1 MVSYIRKLVIVSRLD
16 MEIRNSGMM
25 EITVQVPDAL
35 GQRLRRYQ
43 ERLPEVLE
51 RGLREVA
58 DEGTGAFQDESGVL
72 EVLVSEPA
80 PDQVLALHPSAQLQA
95 RVADLLDLSKRG
107 ELSPADE
114 AELGRYL
121 AVEHLV
127 RLAKAHAHKR
137 LAARG

>member
-1 MVSYIRKLVIVSRLD
+1 
-16 MEIRNSGMM
+16 MM
-25 EITVQVPDAL
+25 EITIQVPDAL
-35 GQRLRRYQ
+35 GQRLQQYQ

-58 DEGTGAFQDESGVL
+58 DEGASVFEDESEVL
-72 EVLVSEPA
+72 EVLASDPA
-80 PDQVLALHPSAQLQA
+80 PDQVLALHPSARLQA

-114 AELGRYL
+114 TELGRHL

-127 RLAKAHAHKR
+127 RLAKAHAYKK
-137 LAARG
+137 LTAPG

>member
-1 MVSYIRKLVIVSRLD
+1 
-16 MEIRNSGMM
+16 MM

-51 RGLREVA
+51 RGLREVMA
-58 DEGTGAFQDESGVL
+58 EGSGAFQDESGVL
-72 EVLVSEPA
+72 EVLASEPA
-80 PDQVLALHPSAQLQA
+80 PDQILALHPSAQLQA
-95 RVADLLDLSKRG
+95 RVADLLDAGKRS

-114 AELGRYL
+114 AELERYL

-127 RLAKAHAHKR
+127 RLAKAHAYKR
-137 LAARG
+137 FVARG

>member
-1 MVSYIRKLVIVSRLD
+1 
-16 MEIRNSGMM
+16 MM

-51 RGLREVA
+51 RGLREVMA
-58 DEGTGAFQDESGVL
+58 EGSGAFQDESGVL
-72 EVLVSEPA
+72 EALASEPA
-80 PDQVLALHPSAQLQA
+80 PDQILALHPSAQLQA
-95 RVADLLDLSKRG
+95 RVADLLDAGKRG

-114 AELGRYL
+114 AELERYL

-127 RLAKAHAHKR
+127 RLAKAHAYKR
-137 LAARG
+137 LVAGG

>member
-1 MVSYIRKLVIVSRLD
+1 
-16 MEIRNSGMM
+16 MM

-58 DEGTGAFQDESGVL
+58 AESSDAFQDESGVL
-72 EVLVSEPA
+72 EVLASEPA
-80 PDQVLALHPSAQLQA
+80 LDQIIALHPSAQLQA
-95 RVADLLDLSKRG
+95 RVADLVDRSKRG

-114 AELGRYL
+114 VELERYL

-127 RLAKAHAHKR
+127 RLAKAHAYKR